1 MEMIKAVPAAG
12 ARERFAAAAQ
22 AHTRSMYR
30 AARTILDSDAD
41 AEDAVSEALL
51 RAWQAFGRLKSEEA
65 LKGWLLK
72 ITVNCARIFTL
83 SVTIWGDAACN
94 RQNGRRRR

>member
-41 AEDAVSEALL
+41 AEDA
-51 RAWQAFGRLKSEEA
+51 W
-65 LKGWLLK
+65 
-72 ITVNCARIFTL
+72 
-83 SVTIWGDAACN
+83 
-94 RQNGRRRR
+94 RRRECKGDSVLPRRL